1 MGNCLL
7 CRQRLT
13 PSELYVCKECRE
25 EYALTDDENEFLNKF
40 LDVSFNE
47 YTDENRSIC
56 MSSSTEAVV
65 RNCRKILN
73 DLIIEMYSKS
83 DKPLDL
89 LAVALTYARK
99 YAADRPSALYYYE
112 KYLQNPVTIPANPHV
127 AWLDSASYSTRP
139 TYSVWSV
146 NSTFAKIY
154 KAEKEYDKAIECLQ
168 KCIQADNGTNPG
180 DFTRIEEIERLRGT

>member
-1 MGNCLL
+1 MKNCLL
-7 CRQRLT
+7 CRKALA
-13 PSELYVCKECRE
+13 PSELYVCPECRE

-139 TYSVWSV
+139 AYSVWLV

-168 KCIQADNGTNPG
+168 ECIRLDNGTNPA
-180 DFTRIEEIERLRGT
+180 DYERIEEIKRKMK